1 MRTTGQTR
9 VEKSSEDILQYI
21 KKKAD
26 YVIDT
31 SKDHNLTAGDKLPTE
46 MELSKLL
53 GVGRNTVREALR
65 LLLSRNIVVIRQGAG
80 SFVSDKNGISDDPL
94 GFFMVDD
101 RKKLIEDLLQARV
114 IIEPQIASVAAQNR
128 TEEELA
134 RLEEALKNVE
144 QAMTERSNFSV
155 EDGEF
160 HTCIAN
166 CTHNRVI
173 AELIP
178 VITKGI
184 VEFSS
189 GVKKQEY
196 QQTLVSHRNIFIAI
210 RDQKPIE
217 AGQAMSYHLLYN
229 QNRYLQEL

>member
-21 KKKAD
+21 K
-26 YVIDT
+26 
-31 SKDHNLTAGDKLPTE
+31 DHNLTAGDKLPTV

-184 VEFSS
+184 AEFSS

-210 RDQKPIE
+210 RDQKPLE

>member
-21 KKKAD
+21 
-26 YVIDT
+26 
-31 SKDHNLTAGDKLPTE
+31 KDHNLTAGDKLPTE

-80 SFVSDKNGISDDPL
+80 SFVSDKNGVSDDPL

-114 IIEPQIASVAAQNR
+114 IIEPQIAAIAAQNR

-134 RLEEALKNVE
+134 RLEDALKNVE

-155 EDGEF
+155 EDEEF

-166 CTHNRVI
+166 CTHNNVI

-210 RDQKPIE
+210 RDKKPIE
-217 AGQAMSYHLLYN
+217 AS
-229 QNRYLQEL
+229 

>member
-21 KKKAD
+21 
-26 YVIDT
+26 
-31 SKDHNLTAGDKLPTE
+31 KDHNLTAGDKLPTE

-184 VEFSS
+184 AEFSS

>member
-21 KKKAD
+21 
-26 YVIDT
+26 
-31 SKDHNLTAGDKLPTE
+31 KDHNLTAGDKLPTE

-155 EDGEF
+155 EDGEL

-184 VEFSS
+184 AEFSS

>member
-1 MRTTGQTR
+1 MKSTGQTR

-21 KKKAD
+21 K
-26 YVIDT
+26 
-31 SKDHNLTAGDKLPTE
+31 DHNLTAGDKLPTE
-46 MELSKLL
+46 MELSRLL

-114 IIEPQIASVAAQNR
+114 IIEPQIASIAAQNR

-134 RLEEALKNVE
+134 RLEDALKNVE
-144 QAMTERSNFSV
+144 QAMKERSNFSV

-166 CTHNRVI
+166 CTHNKVI
-173 AELIP
+173 AELVP

-184 VEFSS
+184 AEFSS
-189 GVKKQEY
+189 GVKNQEY

-210 RDQKPIE
+210 RDQKPME

-229 QNRYLQEL
+229 KNRYLQEL

>member
-1 MRTTGQTR
+1 MRATGQTR

-21 KKKAD
+21 
-26 YVIDT
+26 
-31 SKDHNLTAGDKLPTE
+31 KDHNLTAGDKLPTE

-114 IIEPQIASVAAQNR
+114 IIEPQIASIAAQNR

-160 HTCIAN
+160 HTCIAG

-184 VEFSS
+184 AEFSS

-210 RDQKPIE
+210 RDKKPIE
-217 AGQAMSYHLLYN
+217 AAQAMSYHLLYN

>member
-1 MRTTGQTR
+1 MASERNCEMTNAGSGCIMR
-9 VEKSSEDILQYI
+9 VETR
-21 KKKAD
+21 
-26 YVIDT
+26 T
-31 SKDHNLTAGDKLPTE
+31 SWQSGRENENYGTNAGGKIIR
-46 MELSKLL
+46 
-53 GVGRNTVREALR
+53 VGRNTVREALR

-114 IIEPQIASVAAQNR
+114 IFEPQIASVAAQNR

-184 VEFSS
+184 AEFSS

>member
-21 KKKAD
+21 K
-26 YVIDT
+26 
-31 SKDHNLTAGDKLPTE
+31 DHNLTAGDKLPTE
-46 MELSKLL
+46 MELSQLL

-184 VEFSS
+184 AEFSS

>member
-21 KKKAD
+21 
-26 YVIDT
+26 
-31 SKDHNLTAGDKLPTE
+31 KDHNLTAGDKLPTE

-144 QAMTERSNFSV
+144 QAMTGRSNFSV

-184 VEFSS
+184 AEFSS

>member
-21 KKKAD
+21 
-26 YVIDT
+26 
-31 SKDHNLTAGDKLPTE
+31 KDHNLTAGDKLPTE

-114 IIEPQIASVAAQNR
+114 IIEPQIAAIAAQNR
-128 TEEELA
+128 TEEELTC
-134 RLEEALKNVE
+134 LEVALKNVE
-144 QAMTERSNFSV
+144 QAMKERSNFSG
-155 EDGEF
+155 EDGAF

-184 VEFSS
+184 AEFSS

-210 RDQKPIE
+210 RDKKPLE

>member
-21 KKKAD
+21 
-26 YVIDT
+26 
-31 SKDHNLTAGDKLPTE
+31 KDHNLTAGDKLPTE

-134 RLEEALKNVE
+134 RLEDALKNVE

-155 EDGEF
+155 EDEEF

-166 CTHNRVI
+166 CTHNNVI

-184 VEFSS
+184 AEFSS

>member
-21 KKKAD
+21 
-26 YVIDT
+26 
-31 SKDHNLTAGDKLPTE
+31 KDHNLTAGDKLPTE

-80 SFVSDKNGISDDPL
+80 SFVSDKNGVSDDPL

-114 IIEPQIASVAAQNR
+114 IIEPQIAAIAAQNR

-134 RLEEALKNVE
+134 RLEDALKNVE

-155 EDGEF
+155 EDEEF

-166 CTHNRVI
+166 CTHNNVI

>member
-21 KKKAD
+21 
-26 YVIDT
+26 
-31 SKDHNLTAGDKLPTE
+31 KDHNLTAGDKLPTE

-144 QAMTERSNFSV
+144 QTMTERSNFSV

-184 VEFSS
+184 AEFSS

>member
-21 KKKAD
+21 
-26 YVIDT
+26 
-31 SKDHNLTAGDKLPTE
+31 KDHNLTAGDKLPTE

-80 SFVSDKNGISDDPL
+80 SFVSDKNGVSDDPL

-114 IIEPQIASVAAQNR
+114 IIEPQIAAIAAQNR

-134 RLEEALKNVE
+134 RLEDALKNVE

-155 EDGEF
+155 EDEEF

-166 CTHNRVI
+166 CTHNNVI

-210 RDQKPIE
+210 RDKKPIE
-217 AGQAMSYHLLYN
+217 ASQARGYHLLYN

>member
-21 KKKAD
+21 
-26 YVIDT
+26 
-31 SKDHNLTAGDKLPTE
+31 KDHNLTAGDKLPTE

-80 SFVSDKNGISDDPL
+80 SFVSDKNGVSDDPL

-114 IIEPQIASVAAQNR
+114 IIEPQIAAIAAQNR

-134 RLEEALKNVE
+134 RLEDALKNVE

-155 EDGEF
+155 EDEEF

-166 CTHNRVI
+166 CTHNNVI

-210 RDQKPIE
+210 RDKKPIE
-217 AGQAMSYHLLYN
+217 ASQAMGYHLLYN

>member
-21 KKKAD
+21 
-26 YVIDT
+26 
-31 SKDHNLTAGDKLPTE
+31 KDHNLTAGDKLPTE

-114 IIEPQIASVAAQNR
+114 IIEPQIASIAAQNR

-134 RLEEALKNVE
+134 RLIGGAAVTDALRKS
-144 QAMTERSNFSV
+144 A
-155 EDGEF
+155 
-160 HTCIAN
+160 
-166 CTHNRVI
+166 
-173 AELIP
+173 AELLDQAESYRK
-178 VITKGI
+178 KGGRKR
-184 VEFSS
+184 S
-189 GVKKQEY
+189 GSKK
-196 QQTLVSHRNIFIAI
+196 
-210 RDQKPIE
+210 
-217 AGQAMSYHLLYN
+217 
-229 QNRYLQEL
+229 

>member
-21 KKKAD
+21 
-26 YVIDT
+26 
-31 SKDHNLTAGDKLPTE
+31 KDHNLTAGDKLPTE

-144 QAMTERSNFSV
+144 QAMTERSNISV

-184 VEFSS
+184 AEFSS